1 MLIHKQQRTFGQQT
15 AAPTYLQQVRENE
28 RLQIVRGVFAKGL
41 EPLLANAR
49 ATLQVE
55 VLQQPAPRQDVF
67 DGDRRQVL
75 NKTAD

>member
-1 MLIHKQQRTFGQQT
+1 
-15 AAPTYLQQVRENE
+15 
-28 RLQIVRGVFAKGL
+28 VFAKGL

-67 DGDRRQVL
+67 DGDSRQVL
-75 NKTAD
+75 NKTAEGQPRES